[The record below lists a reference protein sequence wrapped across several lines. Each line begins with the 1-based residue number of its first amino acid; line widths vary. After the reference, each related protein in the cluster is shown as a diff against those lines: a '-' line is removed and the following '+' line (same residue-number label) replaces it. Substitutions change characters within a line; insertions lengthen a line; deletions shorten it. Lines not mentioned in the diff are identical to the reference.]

1 MSNSRLKVR
10 SWGTATCP
18 QRVRC
23 IVHGLP
29 IIHSDLWHEQKA
41 ASFFLF
47 AGPFDVRKF
56 MAALCQFL
64 QVASPARSFL
74 FVRAGLSIVPLT
86 NGRPPPPTPTA
97 RRSQFRIAFGAC
109 PYRRR
114 ILARNLGCQK
124 GPVFLPPRV
133 SVAVKAT
140 VEAFSRAYEKAT
152 PDKQAALRVRCAI
165 SFCRARFAV
174 VISTRFD
181 EARKR
186 ASRHETD
193 ASLNFCTV
201 LDGADTYARSLSD
214 TNRELAG
221 VRKPLRV
228 RDLWKELGFTR
239 SSTHTVWPSEV
250 SAS

>member
-10 SWGTATCP
+10 SWGPATCP

-109 PYRRR
+109 PYGRR

-152 PDKQAALRVRCAI
+152 PDKQAALRVWMRNI
-165 SFCRARFAV
+165 VLPGKIRRRDLDPVRRSEKES
-174 VISTRFD
+174 I
-181 EARKR
+181 EARDR
-186 ASRHETD
+186 RILEF
-193 ASLNFCTV
+193 L
-201 LDGADTYARSLSD
+201 YA
-214 TNRELAG
+214 
-221 VRKPLRV
+221 P
-228 RDLWKELGFTR
+228 
-239 SSTHTVWPSEV
+239 
-250 SAS
+250 